1 MFRSPRLGCC
11 ATRSKPGARLCRGYA
26 LSFSPS
32 RQTTLNGMLRIG
44 LSAQKVSWPERK
56 PAPLLDSSR
65 EFSSCAIATSIG
77 MGVSLCAA
85 TLISPSAAIAERS
98 RFNSCCAA
106 SSTSKKASSV
116 SRKSSCHSESGR
128 GLLNPFAR
136 EKRRSTN
143 STKFPRT
150 STSEPSISSNG
161 KISSNNWR
169 AVGRSVTRNSSAP
182 PVADISG
189 TPRRASR
196 SAVRSRP
203 ATSRAGPPPKGS
215 ARCCASMPQRIA
227 HWSTQR
233 RIFSI
238 SGGAI

>member
-32 RQTTLNGMLRIG
+32 RQTTVNGMLRIG

-65 EFSSCAIATSIG
+65 EFSSCAIATSSG

-98 RFNSCCAA
+98 RLNSCCAA

-169 AVGRSVTRNSSAP
+169 AVGRSAQPSSIRSSPCRQLLSANGGKP
-182 PVADISG
+182 
-189 TPRRASR
+189 SR
-196 SAVRSRP
+196 
-203 ATSRAGPPPKGS
+203 

-238 SGGAI
+238 SAGAI